1 MKTNKKQNYVLFACA
16 GVVALMLLFPP
27 HYGGGGHGFLFAP
40 NLWYVNIGML
50 LTQWVGVLII
60 GGILLL
66 ALRDK
71 E

>member
-1 MKTNKKQNYVLFACA
+1 MKTNKNQNYVLFACA
-16 GVVALMLLFPP
+16 VVIALMLLFPP
-27 HYGGGGHGFLFAP
+27 RYYGGYGFLFDPRRAS
-40 NLWYVNIGML
+40 WVNTGML
-50 LTQWVGVLII
+50 LTQWVGVAII